1 MPDGE
6 EEMEP
11 EGSGI
16 GSTGV
21 ISPPISSGSDSTGD
35 EDVVS
40 SAWLPAV
47 DPVRRED
54 IVELRRLEF
63 SPEFVSSCG
72 EVVCPKDVVL
82 SEWDEGS

>member
-6 EEMEP
+6 EEVEP
-11 EGSGI
+11 EVSGAGSI
-16 GSTGV
+16 GV
-21 ISPPISSGSDSTGD
+21 VPPPISSGNDSTGD
-35 EDVVS
+35 EDAVS
-40 SAWLPAV
+40 STRLPAV